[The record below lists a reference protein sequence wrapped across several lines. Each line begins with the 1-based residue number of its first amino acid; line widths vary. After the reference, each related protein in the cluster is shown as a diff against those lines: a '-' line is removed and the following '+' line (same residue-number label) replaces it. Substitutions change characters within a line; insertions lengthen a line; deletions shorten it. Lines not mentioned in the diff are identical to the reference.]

1 MRTILVLLW
10 TLTINY
16 TAFGMCMW
24 SGINVWP
31 KQQSIS
37 PNSIFIIEGYA
48 GSQELIKN
56 INIKNRIYLKA
67 GKQIVGLKV
76 VRVNI
81 GQYHL
86 AQAILKPLK
95 RLTFG
100 ETYELH
106 IDSLTDIDKDAY
118 KITKWKVASQI
129 DQKRPTW
136 SHEPKFKKNTY
147 VSYGCGPEKLVNF
160 CGEFQDTSPTLVY
173 TRVLNK
179 RNNSIADYYI
189 MAEKNSIA
197 LGHGMCAGEF
207 SFDERTAYEVQFG
220 LMDASGNT
228 TKELTDPIS
237 FKGPTESDYSNSGDV
252 LDCSCNSNKAIV
264 SYSLLSTGLLG
275 LGLFVYIKRRGHNKV

>member
-1 MRTILVLLW
+1 MRTTLLLLW
-10 TLTINY
+10 TLTVNY

-37 PNSIFIIEGYA
+37 SNSIFIIEGYA

-56 INIKNRIYLKA
+56 INIKNRIYLKS
-67 GKQIVGLKV
+67 GKQTIDLKV
-76 VRVNI
+76 VKVNI
-81 GQYHL
+81 GQFRL
-86 AQAILKPLK
+86 TQAILKPLK
-95 RLTFG
+95 RLAFG

-106 IDSLTDIDKDAY
+106 IDNLTHIDKHAY
-118 KITKWKVASQI
+118 KITKWKVANQI
-129 DQKRPTW
+129 DQERPAWT
-136 SHEPKFKKNTY
+136 HEPNFKQNTY

-179 RNNSIADYYI
+179 RNNSAADYYLI
-189 MAEKNSIA
+189 SEKNSIA

-207 SFDERTAYEVQFG
+207 SFDERTTYEVQFG

-228 TKELTDPIS
+228 TKKLTKPIS
-237 FKGPTESDYSNSGDV
+237 FKGPTESDYSNSDDV
-252 LDCSCNSNKAIV
+252 LDCSCSSNKAIIN
-264 SYSLLSTGLLG
+264 YSLLGSGLLG
-275 LGLFVYIKRRGHNKV
+275 FGLFVYIKRRGRKKL